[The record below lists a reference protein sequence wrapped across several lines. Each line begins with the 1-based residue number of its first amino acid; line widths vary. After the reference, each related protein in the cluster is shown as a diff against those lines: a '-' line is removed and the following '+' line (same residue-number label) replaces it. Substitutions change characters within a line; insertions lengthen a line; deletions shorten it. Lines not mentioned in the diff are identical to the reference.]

1 MAFKFPIGV
10 WYQPSSSFSKWVGR
24 GINCLV
30 GYESEGG
37 TVSYASWKS
46 NAVANGLKYIVQYKN
61 GPLTSADNSD
71 PNLMAVM
78 LPDEPDGAGNLTPGQ
93 ILDMSNSIRA
103 MLPSKPIFLNLD
115 GVKMQWRPFD
125 DYRCYALAADIISMD
140 MYPLNAKGSPS
151 YIEGPIPS
159 GNGTGGLSLAE
170 RVDYMKKFGAAA
182 GGSKQYWCAIESG
195 DQNLKVQAWLHDP
208 ANQPQG
214 EILAAAMRG
223 PTVTE
228 LTREVSAAVK
238 HGCNGFF
245 YFPDRIGVNFE
256 NFDDTPTENAS
267 AMTALNTYLNL

>member
-1 MAFKFPIGV
+1 M
-10 WYQPSSSFSKWVGR
+10 SSFDKWVGR

-30 GYESEGG
+30 GYESEGN
-37 TVSYASWKS
+37 TVSYNTWKAA
-46 NAVANGLKYIVQYKN
+46 AVAKGMKYIVQWSG
-61 GPLTSADNSD
+61 GPLNSSHNSD
-71 PNLMAVM
+71 PNLLAVM
-78 LPDEPDGAGNLTPGQ
+78 LPDEPDGANNLSPGQ
-93 ILDMSNSIRA
+93 ILDMSNAIRA
-103 MLPSKPIFLNLD
+103 VLPSKPIFLNLD

-140 MYPLNAKGSPS
+140 MYPLNAKGSAS

-182 GGSKQYWCAIESG
+182 GGSKQYWCAIECS
-195 DQNLKVQAWLHDP
+195 DQNLKVQAYLHDP

-228 LTREVSAAVK
+228 MTREVGAAVK
-238 HGCNGFF
+238 HGCTGLF
-245 YFPDRIGVNFE
+245 YFPDKIGVNFE
-256 NFDDTPTENAS
+256 AFDNTPSENAS